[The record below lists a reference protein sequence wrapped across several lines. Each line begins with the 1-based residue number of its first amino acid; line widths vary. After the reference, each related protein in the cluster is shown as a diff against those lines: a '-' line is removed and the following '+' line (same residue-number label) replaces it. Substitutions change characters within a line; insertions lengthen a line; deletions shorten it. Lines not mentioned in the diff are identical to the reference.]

1 MENIK
6 GCNRNLISREVDIT
20 MPATLVGAVQMES
33 AQSMVDGPLKN
44 KIAIL
49 MSWNY
54 WQLRFAFNL
63 SAKSYATQ
71 WSALCQIMQQPSHTY
86 LNVVFKKTLKAN
98 QNDLTCLI
106 LKLKIHQIFLKNH
119 LMKLQLRIY
128 AANCW
133 TPSPY

>member
-1 MENIK
+1 MRWVTMK
-6 GCNRNLISREVDIT
+6 GCNRTLISREVDIT

-33 AQSMVDGPLKN
+33 AQSMKN

-71 WSALCQIMQQPSHTY
+71 WSALCQITQQPSHTY
-86 LNVVFKKTLKAN
+86 LNVVLKKTLKAN

-119 LMKLQLRIY
+119 LTKLQLRIY
-128 AANCW
+128 AANYW